1 VVSSGSLSLTTAGFL
16 YDIPGLSI
24 GANVPTAT
32 SSVLVSSDG
41 GVQVSSSLTGQAVVV
56 DIYLFVDNL
65 TTPNQTIQ
73 RRIYAVN
80 NAIVPNVANWSF
92 SVVVPGLAVGPHTF
106 RVSAALVIAT
116 TAPTPGNWAIVAS
129 GMASPLR
136 GTLTAVVIN
145 K

>member
-1 VVSSGSLSLTTAGFL
+1 MVSTGSLTLTSAGLL

-24 GANVPTAT
+24 GATVPTAT

-41 GVQVSSSLTGQAVVV
+41 GLQVSSSASGQAVVV

-65 TTPNQTIQ
+65 TTPNQTVQ

-80 NAIVPNVANWSF
+80 SAIVPNVANWSF
-92 SVVVPGLAVGPHTF
+92 SVVVPGLAAGSHTF
-106 RVSAALVIAT
+106 KVSAALVAT
-116 TAPTPGNWAIVAS
+116 TGSSAVVSS
-129 GMASPLR
+129 GMSNPLR